1 MGIRL
6 CDRQRT
12 ENSFHMKESSIKIN
26 SGNNLVLACMRLAIC
41 YLISVDLQRVPSIC
55 ILSLNGHAHMHVCAF
70 VCVCVFV
77 CLCARPGIYM
87 HQPPTPPPPPPP
99 VDKIRELPSSV
110 RLV

>member
-1 MGIRL
+1 M
-6 CDRQRT
+6 
-12 ENSFHMKESSIKIN
+12 EFN

-70 VCVCVFV
+70 VCVRSCVCVCVFV

-87 HQPPTPPPPPPP
+87 HQPPPP

-110 RLV
+110 RLA